1 MRFFQFLR
9 TVVATHLDR
18 LAADFDLDETR
29 IQFAVASRARFSSH
43 QISLLEYPKCGRD
56 Q

>member
-9 TVVATHLDR
+9 AVVATHLDR

-29 IQFAVASRARFSSH
+29 I
-43 QISLLEYPKCGRD
+43 
-56 Q
+56 